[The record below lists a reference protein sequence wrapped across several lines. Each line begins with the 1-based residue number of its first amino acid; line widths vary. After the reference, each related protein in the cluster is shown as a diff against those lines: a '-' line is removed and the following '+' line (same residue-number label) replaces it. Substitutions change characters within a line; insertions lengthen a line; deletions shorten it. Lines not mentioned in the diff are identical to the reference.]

1 MVLISPKGKGGRSWE
16 IPFVYPKIT
25 SCQSCFNLSQ
35 VDLKK
40 ISILSA
46 NAQSSTLSLLRH
58 KKGLIHVSTQV
69 CWFKSESNQSV
80 LIFWVSQNN
89 TIYYLFLNNKKNLL
103 LFLFIGSKQ
112 QATRYSFAQMKIL
125 VLGNSLSQSLLNL
138 DSNCHPM
145 NFLHHL
151 LSQERFFRN
160 VIYVLCFYCTL
171 EDLQSLKEWIVTI
184 QTVLLLEELKNSLLM
199 NIWMR
204 LLDFS

>member
-1 MVLISPKGKGGRSWE
+1 M
-16 IPFVYPKIT
+16 
-25 SCQSCFNLSQ
+25 
-35 VDLKK
+35 
-40 ISILSA
+40 
-46 NAQSSTLSLLRH
+46 
-58 KKGLIHVSTQV
+58 
-69 CWFKSESNQSV
+69 
-80 LIFWVSQNN
+80 
-89 TIYYLFLNNKKNLL
+89 
-103 LFLFIGSKQ
+103 FIGSKQ

-199 NIWMR
+199 NI
-204 LLDFS
+204 

>member
-1 MVLISPKGKGGRSWE
+1 MPNLQLSAFYAIRKALFMSQHGCVD
-16 IPFVYPKIT
+16 
-25 SCQSCFNLSQ
+25 LSQ
-35 VDLKK
+35 
-40 ISILSA
+40 
-46 NAQSSTLSLLRH
+46 
-58 KKGLIHVSTQV
+58 
-69 CWFKSESNQSV
+69 NQIKVFSYFEFHRTA
-80 LIFWVSQNN
+80 LF
-89 TIYYLFLNNKKNLL
+89 IYYLFLDNKKNLL

-112 QATRYSFAQMKIL
+112 QATKFSFAQMKIL
-125 VLGNSLSQSLLNL
+125 VQGNSLSQSLLNL

-199 NIWMR
+199 NI
-204 LLDFS
+204 